1 MGNFSFLLLLASI
14 SESHLQSLSDID
26 ENLSTT
32 FIPSRKSTYIVHQIT
47 RLKVSKRLQIISLD
61 GNGELCIIGKM
72 NRMKSRVFEMERIS
86 KRKGSF
92 LKCECRQMQLLNY
105 RTIFCILLCDNQS
118 SLLCRGART

>member
-14 SESHLQSLSDID
+14 SESHLQSLSDDMD
-26 ENLSTT
+26 ENLSTI

-47 RLKVSKRLQIISLD
+47 LLKVSKRLQIISLV

-72 NRMKSRVFEMERIS
+72 NRMKSRVFEKERIS

-92 LKCECRQMQLLNY
+92 LKCECR
-105 RTIFCILLCDNQS
+105 
-118 SLLCRGART
+118 

>member
-14 SESHLQSLSDID
+14 SESHLQSLSDMD

-47 RLKVSKRLQIISLD
+47 LLKVSKRLQIISLV

-72 NRMKSRVFEMERIS
+72 NRMKSRVIEKERIS

-92 LKCECRQMQLLNY
+92 LKCECR
-105 RTIFCILLCDNQS
+105 
-118 SLLCRGART
+118 